1 MQSKN
6 LTISVLLILC
16 FMFLLP
22 PLSPARTPQEVA
34 QIALGSTVLVTITDA
49 SGQSSFGSGFVVGT
63 GQIATNH
70 HVIEGIASGK
80 VKIVGETVEHVIES
94 VLIVDINHDL
104 AVIQATGVTAS
115 SLTLGDSDTV
125 EIGQSIYA
133 AGNPQGLTGTFSQ
146 GIISGIRPEG
156 NSLVE
161 DTIIQMTAP
170 VSPGSSGGP
179 VLNSDGE
186 VIGVVFSQ
194 LTDGQSLNFIIP
206 ANFLKTLVS
215 EIESNRLVNIPD
227 PNLHNLIRKGFSK
240 LIGSPIHAFEMESLT
255 WIDGRN
261 SNIINL
267 TGLEFA
273 TNLTWISLGSV
284 QVGTVWVNSNSITD
298 ISPLA
303 GLTNLDWIS
312 LTRTGI
318 TDISPLSGLTNL
330 TGLYLG
336 ANSITDISALSGL
349 TNLTGLY
356 LWGNSISDISALSG
370 LTNLTDLDLEGNS
383 ISDITVLSGLTNLE
397 WLTLEDNSIQDTS
410 PLCTLQ
416 DQNPELE
423 LDIEI
428 LCGPYA
434 LFMQDFNNDGNVNLS
449 DLFFLLALI
458 FYSTNDGDINN
469 DGNIDFLDLVSAA
482 ESLTESTTSSA
493 PSLAFARTA
502 SVATVQAWLDMA
514 HTADD
519 GSLAFHTGIANLK
532 RFLAA
537 MRPEKTEL
545 LANYPN
551 PFNPE
556 TWISYHLG
564 HAADVTLTIYDT
576 EGAMVR
582 QLHLGHQPVGY
593 YTDKIKAA
601 YWDGRNNLG
610 ETVGSGV
617 YFYHLQA
624 DDFSATRKLVI
635 LK

>member
-1 MQSKN
+1 M
-6 LTISVLLILC
+6 
-16 FMFLLP
+16 
-22 PLSPARTPQEVA
+22 
-34 QIALGSTVLVTITDA
+34 LVTITDA

-63 GQIATNH
+63 GQIATNF
-70 HVIEGIASGK
+70 HVIKGITSGK
-80 VKIVGETVEHVIES
+80 VRLVGETTEHVIES
-94 VLIVDINHDL
+94 VLIVDLTRDL
-104 AVIQATGVTAS
+104 AIVKASTLTAP
-115 SLTLGDSDTV
+115 SLTLGDSDDV
-125 EIGQSIYA
+125 QIGQSVYA

-146 GIISGIRPEG
+146 GIVSAIRPEG
-156 NSLVE
+156 NSLVS
-161 DTIIQMTAP
+161 DTIIQMTAA

-227 PNLHNLIRKGFSK
+227 PNLHNLIRKGLSK

-255 WIDGRN
+255 WIDARN

-273 TNLTWISLGSV
+273 TNLKQLYLHDREVSGI
-284 QVGTVWVNSNSITD
+284 WVNNNAITD

-303 GLTNLDWIS
+303 GLTNLTHLYLGENAITDIS
-312 LTRTGI
+312 PLAALTNLTDLVLYENTI
-318 TDISPLSGLTNL
+318 TDISPLSGLINL
-330 TGLYLG
+330 TDLYLRG
-336 ANSITDISALSGL
+336 NSITDVSPLEGL
-349 TNLTGLY
+349 INLTELY
-356 LWGNSISDISALSG
+356 LTGNP
-370 LTNLTDLDLEGNS
+370 
-383 ISDITVLSGLTNLE
+383 
-397 WLTLEDNSIQDTS
+397 IQDTS

-434 LFMQDFNNDGNVNLS
+434 LFMQDFNSDGNVNLS
-449 DLFFLLALI
+449 DLFFLLALL

-482 ESLTESTTSSA
+482 ESLTKSTTSSA
-493 PSLAFARTA
+493 PSIAFAHA
-502 SVATVQAWLDMA
+502 FSLETVQEWIDMA
-514 HTADD
+514 HAVDD
-519 GSLAFHTGIANLK
+519 GSLAFQEGIANLK

-545 LANYPN
+545 FANYPN

-556 TWISYHLG
+556 TWIPYHLA
-564 HAADVTLTIYDT
+564 HAAHVTLTIYDT
-576 EGAMVR
+576 TGVMVR
-582 QLHLGHQPVGY
+582 QLDLGHQPVGY

-601 YWDGRNNLG
+601 YWNGRNNLG
-610 ETVGSGV
+610 EPVGSGV
-617 YFYHLQA
+617 YFYQLQA
-624 DDFSATRKLVI
+624 GDFSATRKLVI